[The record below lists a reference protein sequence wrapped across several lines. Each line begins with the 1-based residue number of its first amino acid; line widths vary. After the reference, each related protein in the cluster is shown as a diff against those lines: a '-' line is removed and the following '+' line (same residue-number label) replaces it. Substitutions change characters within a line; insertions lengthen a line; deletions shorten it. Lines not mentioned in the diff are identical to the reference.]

1 MKVYQIEVE
10 EILQNVYEIEANS
23 LEEAL
28 DIAEE
33 KYINQE
39 IELDYNCLK
48 ETNFREFEDTT
59 LKEKKKN
66 RDMER

>member
-1 MKVYQIEVE
+1 MKVYHIEVE

-33 KYINQE
+33 RYRNQE
-39 IELDYNCLK
+39 IELDHNALK
-48 ETNFREFEDTT
+48 ETNYREFEDTT

>member
-28 DIAEE
+28 DNAEQR
-33 KYINQE
+33 YRNQE

-48 ETNFREFEDTT
+48 ETNYREFEDTT
-59 LKEKKKN
+59 LNEKKKN
-66 RDMER
+66 REMER

>member
-33 KYINQE
+33 KYRNQE

-48 ETNFREFEDTT
+48 ETNYRELEDTT
-59 LKEKKKN
+59 LKEKKTN
-66 RDMER
+66 RDLER

>member
-10 EILQNVYEIEANS
+10 EILQNVYEIESNS

-33 KYINQE
+33 KYRNQE

-48 ETNFREFEDTT
+48 ETNYREFEDTT

>member
-33 KYINQE
+33 RYRNQE
-39 IELDYNCLK
+39 IELDYNSLK
-48 ETNFREFEDTT
+48 ETNYREFEDTT

>member
-33 KYINQE
+33 KYRNQE

-48 ETNFREFEDTT
+48 ETNYREFEDTA